1 MTNTVLVCLYFHDS
15 SIFQELIGHVEG
27 LRRYPFLGVD
37 VLTIQLQGVGF
48 WVISTLGIGIINN
61 VRWFVSI
68 LLSYASTMH

>member
-15 SIFQELIGHVEG
+15 SIFLELIGRVEG
-27 LRRYPFLGVD
+27 LGRYPFLGVD

-68 LLSYASTMH
+68 LLSYALTIH